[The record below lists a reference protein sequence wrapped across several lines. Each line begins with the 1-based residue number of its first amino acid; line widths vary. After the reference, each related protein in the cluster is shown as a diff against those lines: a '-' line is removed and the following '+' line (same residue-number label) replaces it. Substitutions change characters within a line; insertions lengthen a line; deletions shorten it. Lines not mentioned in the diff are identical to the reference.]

1 MKNKYNINESV
12 YDCRTKEVKTIK
24 DFEFFESMILYYFD
38 GGGASPE
45 SKLLSPIFMEFM
57 NVVNTSIE
65 EKEKQIN
72 EILRK
77 LPNDLNNILI

>member
-12 YDCRTKEVKTIK
+12 YNCKTKEVKTIK
-24 DFEFFESMILYYFD
+24 DFEFFESMVLYYFD

-57 NVVNTSIE
+57 NVVNTSME
-65 EKEKQIN
+65 EKEKEIDNVLKNITN
-72 EILRK
+72 E
-77 LPNDLNNILI
+77 LNELA

>member
-57 NVVNTSIE
+57 NVVNTSME
-65 EKEKQIN
+65 EKEKEIYNVLKNITN
-72 EILRK
+72 E
-77 LPNDLNNILI
+77 LNELV

>member
-12 YDCRTKEVKTIK
+12 YDCKTKEVKTIK
-24 DFEFFESMILYYFD
+24 DFEFFESMVLYYFD

-57 NVVNTSIE
+57 NVVNTSME
-65 EKEKQIN
+65 EKEKEIDNVLKNITN
-72 EILRK
+72 E
-77 LPNDLNNILI
+77 LNELV

>member
-12 YDCRTKEVKTIK
+12 YDCKTKEVKTIK
-24 DFEFFESMILYYFD
+24 DFEFFESMVLYYFD

-57 NVVNTSIE
+57 NVVNTSME
-65 EKEKQIN
+65 EKEKEIDNVLKNITN
-72 EILRK
+72 E
-77 LPNDLNNILI
+77 LNELI